1 VEKSGCSFTAAVSKN
16 GAYRVCFET
25 ASHSLACF
33 FIYMSTIAHPIR
45 QAAKRKQRCHAAHR
59 YFTSNYKFILNF
71 VIVAI
76 YLIIHNIMSQF
87 QNANYIR
94 VSSEI
99 GSWYKS

>member
-1 VEKSGCSFTAAVSKN
+1 V
-16 GAYRVCFET
+16 AY
-25 ASHSLACF
+25 
-33 FIYMSTIAHPIR
+33 
-45 QAAKRKQRCHAAHR
+45 R

-87 QNANYIR
+87 QNANYIW

>member
-1 VEKSGCSFTAAVSKN
+1 M
-16 GAYRVCFET
+16 CFET
-25 ASHSLACF
+25 AAHSLAYL
-33 FIYMSTIAHPIR
+33 FIYMSTNCAPIR
-45 QAAKRKQRCHAAHR
+45 QAAKRKQPCHVAYR

-87 QNANYIR
+87 QNANYIW